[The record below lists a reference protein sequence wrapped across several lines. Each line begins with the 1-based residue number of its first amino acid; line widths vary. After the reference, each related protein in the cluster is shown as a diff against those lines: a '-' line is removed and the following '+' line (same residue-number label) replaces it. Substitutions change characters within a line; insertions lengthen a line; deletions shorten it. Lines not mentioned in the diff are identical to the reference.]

1 MLAVLG
7 MAGRVVVAIV
17 RGVARELWFWLA
29 GYAGLL
35 RRYTL
40 AAVSS
45 TGWLAVT
52 VWQAWWDAFLIVAGP
67 VIVFGLWCRFGPV
80 SFGRFVSDPLWRHQV
95 GRSTRKR
102 WPMIMDTCGLS
113 RRIADTLGGPVTVTV
128 PPLRR
133 LRWRDGLLVADFPLL
148 SGQTVDQVETAADP
162 LRVTVGAHR
171 IKIIPNGAV
180 TACSIAWTFGDPLTD
195 PIPITVPDPD
205 TPVGDLTTL
214 WLGVTEDGTDW
225 LHQVRVPTF
234 AGGASGSG
242 KSSLMQGQLIQLG
255 PAIKTGLVEACG
267 IDLKCGVELAFAA
280 PMLTR
285 YATKPLEA
293 VVLLEQLEQAM
304 EARLERQAGIAR
316 DHTPTLAEPLVLI
329 YIDELAALTAYLTD
343 RDLVRRAETALS
355 RLLSAGRA
363 AGYIPH
369 GFVQDPRKET
379 VKMRHLFLQAV
390 GLRLREREEVAM
402 VLSDGALAAGA
413 WCHKISRSMPGCR
426 LCAVRDRRSAGPG
439 PRVPG
444 HRRRHQTGRG
454 ALPRPTTGSRSS
466 STTTTRPRRGARHH
480 GHGPAADRP
489 PRQRRRV
496 GREAD

>member
-1 MLAVLG
+1 
-7 MAGRVVVAIV
+7 
-17 RGVARELWFWLA
+17 
-29 GYAGLL
+29 
-35 RRYTL
+35 
-40 AAVSS
+40 
-45 TGWLAVT
+45 
-52 VWQAWWDAFLIVAGP
+52 
-67 VIVFGLWCRFGPV
+67 
-80 SFGRFVSDPLWRHQV
+80 
-95 GRSTRKR
+95 
-102 WPMIMDTCGLS
+102 MDTCGLS

-171 IKIIPNGAV
+171 IKIIPNAAV

-205 TPVGDLTTL
+205 TPVDDLTAL

-329 YIDELAALTAYLTD
+329 FIDELAALTAYLTD

-413 WCHKISRSMPGCR
+413 WCHKIPRVHARGR
-426 LCAVRDRRSAGPG
+426 LCAVRDRRPAGPG

-454 ALPRPTTGSRSS
+454 ALPRPTTGPDPRR
-466 STTTTRPRRGARHH
+466 RPRPNPDAELVTTGTDQPQIDHDGGGVRAGGRLMIRIGDALQQTITQLRTTQSATGRVRAWTGDGGWSVGGVGAVRLP
-480 GHGPAADRP
+480 GVVGGSGAAGD
-489 PRQRRRV
+489 RRV
-496 GREAD
+496 GVV